1 MLKRSE
7 LKKSA
12 WKIVRV
18 VSRSEQILCRA
29 KKKKN
34 AFFNSESTVLSI
46 FHAYNYL
53 IKLFYNFSR
62 EVELCKRVLVKSSF
76 PCLGSFV
83 KPGQVCCT
91 VHKSRCKGKHISDPS
106 IVQQFIRRISNYLK
120 PGFKSWGLAYLIY
133 PDQKWKQKIP
143 FACSGLSS
151 SYLEELA
158 RCWHDATSCDVIWW
172 SLLMVWTN
180 LKVKGLSITA
190 NDSFSKLQT
199 IWKTFRFFSEWF
211 EILLSWKTLAYEL
224 MNDNCPIVSRTFL
237 SGGTPFQLCVTVCSY
252 FPNSPFRL

>member
-1 MLKRSE
+1 MPSKYLYRQGITEPQKLPNLTRRGRSYFDISSLLCYSVKTKR
-7 LKKSA
+7 
-12 WKIVRV
+12 V
-18 VSRSEQILCRA
+18 EQILCRA

-62 EVELCKRVLVKSSF
+62 EVELCKRVLVRSSF

-120 PGFKSWGLAYLIY
+120 PGFKS
-133 PDQKWKQKIP
+133 
-143 FACSGLSS
+143 
-151 SYLEELA
+151 
-158 RCWHDATSCDVIWW
+158 
-172 SLLMVWTN
+172 
-180 LKVKGLSITA
+180 
-190 NDSFSKLQT
+190 
-199 IWKTFRFFSEWF
+199 
-211 EILLSWKTLAYEL
+211 
-224 MNDNCPIVSRTFL
+224 
-237 SGGTPFQLCVTVCSY
+237 
-252 FPNSPFRL
+252 